1 MSSPAY
7 RPGDFWRICE
17 VCGFKYRSSQT
28 NRRWDGLI
36 VCREDWE
43 TRHPQDFVRG
53 RKDLQNVPDPRPE
66 PIDNVIGPLTTA
78 LSAAATAS
86 STTIQVNS
94 SVRFLA
100 TDSIGV
106 MLNSGMGRFT
116 VQFVPDGASL
126 ILTTRLGDSASA
138 GAAVINYSAV
148 SEADIG

>member
-1 MSSPAY
+1 MSEMAY

-17 VCGFKYRSSQT
+17 VCGFKYRASQT

-36 VCREDWE
+36 VCHDDWE

-66 PIDNVIGPLTTA
+66 PLDNVIGPLTTA

-86 STTIQVNS
+86 SSTILVNS

-100 TDSIGV
+100 EDSIGV
-106 MLNSGMGRFT
+106 MLTGGMKRFT
-116 VQFVPDGASL
+116 ILFVPDEASL
-126 ILTTRLGDSASA
+126 ILTTQLGDSAPA
-138 GAAVINYSAV
+138 GSAVINYSAI
-148 SEADIG
+148 SEPDIG